1 MSGAINLSEYI
12 KSNIDITISIV
23 GSHVQ
28 ALPID
33 TLKKEKS
40 IDFVFTNEGV
50 YALRNILKINDYTPE
65 NLSSVK
71 GIALE
76 MEIKL

>member
-28 ALPID
+28 ALPININ
-33 TLKKEKS
+33 KEKS
-40 IDFVFTNEGV
+40 IDLFLQMKDLCSKKYFKNQ
-50 YALRNILKINDYTPE
+50 
-65 NLSSVK
+65 
-71 GIALE
+71 
-76 MEIKL
+76 